1 MLVNEMLVN
10 IIFGFIIPWLVGIYL
25 VRKSPK
31 ILLLIFPVGAL
42 ISMIINSLGF
52 QMKFWDFTPLIPD
65 DQSVSAMPLDLG
77 LYPLI
82 ACFMIRTIFL
92 HRKKTALIMF
102 LFVLFTTLLE
112 YMGLLIG
119 KVTYGNGWNIGYT
132 FLSYLLALG
141 IVYLYFRLL
150 ERFRVL

>member
-1 MLVNEMLVN
+1 MQVNEMLVN
-10 IIFGFIIPWLVGIYL
+10 IIFGFIIPWLAAIYL

-31 ILLLIFPVGAL
+31 ILLLIYPVGAL
-42 ISMIINSLGF
+42 VSMIINSLCF

-77 LYPLI
+77 LYPLL
-82 ACFMIRTIFL
+82 ACFLIRTIFL
-92 HRKKTALIMF
+92 HRKKTVLVML

-119 KVTYGNGWNIGYT
+119 KVSYGNGWNIGYT
-132 FLSYLLALG
+132 FLSYLLAFSC
-141 IVYLYFRLL
+141 VYLYFRLL